1 MTLRRPN
8 CEILQLSSPN
18 LPPRDISP
26 PPLPP
31 RRDSLHIRQS
41 SADGSRIMMSFE
53 HMTPFLPTLTGI
65 QDSNGGGANAA
76 DSNVADKRR
85 FGM

>member
-1 MTLRRPN
+1 MQKF
-8 CEILQLSSPN
+8 LQLSSPN

-41 SADGSRIMMSFE
+41 SADGTRIMMSFG
-53 HMTPFLPTLTGI
+53 HISPFLPSLTGI
-65 QDSNGGGANAA
+65 QDVNGGSGNAA
-76 DSNVADKRR
+76 DAGVVDKRR
-85 FGM
+85 FGRLSF